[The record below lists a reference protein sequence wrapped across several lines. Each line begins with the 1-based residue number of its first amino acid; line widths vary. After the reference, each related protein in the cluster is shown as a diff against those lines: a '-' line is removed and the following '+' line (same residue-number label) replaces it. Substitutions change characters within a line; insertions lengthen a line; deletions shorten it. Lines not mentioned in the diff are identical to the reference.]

1 MSLERQDVRA
11 KLDPDMHKALMAIL
25 EAKGL
30 TQGEFIENLLVPEI
44 KRLIHEANVIVDK
57 LRGPGITGRNRE
69 RPGTSGNSRE
79 KAVPNGNG
87 GHEGEG
93 P

>member
-11 KLDPDMHKALMAIL
+11 KLDPDMYEALKAIL

-44 KRLIHEANVIVDK
+44 KRLVHEATLIVDR
-57 LRGPGITGRNRE
+57 LRVSGQNGRNR
-69 RPGTSGNSRE
+69 
-79 KAVPNGNG
+79 A
-87 GHEGEG
+87 
-93 P
+93 